1 VLKTQEMLPASF
13 NFQFQAPS
21 RSSTA
26 MIAAMVARAMIT
38 MGRSVGPIKQNN
50 SCLIVVF
57 PTDTGKVSLT

>member
-1 VLKTQEMLPASF
+1 
-13 NFQFQAPS
+13 
-21 RSSTA
+21 

-50 SCLIVVF
+50 SCLIAVF